1 MPHSVENCHTRRYR
15 ATRGVDIDGD
25 VLLLISCVQV
35 QQLRL
40 CQRTPWAFQSAP
52 PLQVTLAAACWSLKR
67 ETSYSSQDGSSHHDE
82 IRHVVIDRPSQPH
95 NPLQAH
101 HSRFVQF
108 RNQECGVNLMAGAM
122 SSMLA

>member
-1 MPHSVENCHTRRYR
+1 MPTH
-15 ATRGVDIDGD
+15 AMGVP
-25 VLLLISCVQV
+25 V
-35 QQLRL
+35 
-40 CQRTPWAFQSAP
+40 SAP
-52 PLQVTLAAACWSLKR
+52 RAGDSGGSLLEPKR